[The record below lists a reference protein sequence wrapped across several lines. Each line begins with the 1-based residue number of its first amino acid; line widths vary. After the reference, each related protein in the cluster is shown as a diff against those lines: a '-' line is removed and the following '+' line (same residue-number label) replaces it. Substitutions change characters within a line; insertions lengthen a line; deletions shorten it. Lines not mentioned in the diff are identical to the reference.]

1 MFEIIGMRPEWQHAT
16 TPDGTLRVHVG
27 GTLQS
32 PKAGPAH

>member
-32 PKAGPAH
+32 PKAGPAR